1 MTVRV
6 DTGHR
11 RGSLRLF
18 HACQVTM
25 LRSLAAVAALLL
37 LITPGLAQER
47 TQYVLA
53 ISWQPAFCEG
63 RPNRDECT
71 SQTGERFD
79 ATHFALHGLWPQRV
93 DYCDV
98 ARDQQYADQ
107 DGDWDTLPDPDLSA
121 ATRLRLKEAMPGT
134 QSGLDRH
141 EWIKHGTCYG
151 EPADAYFTDALAM
164 LQAVNASPVR
174 DLFAGNIGK
183 QLTQQQVRDAFDTA
197 FGKGAGLRVRL
208 ACDRDGD
215 RRLITELTIG
225 LTGEITGPDAY
236 PRLTMAARPTDG
248 GCDGGIVD
256 AVGLQ

>member
-1 MTVRV
+1 M
-6 DTGHR
+6 HR
-11 RGSLRLF
+11 L
-18 HACQVTM
+18 
-25 LRSLAAVAALLL
+25 LAAVAVLLL
-37 LITPGLAQER
+37 LASPGIAQQR

-98 ARDQQYADQ
+98 PRDQQFADQ
-107 DGDWDTLPDPDLSA
+107 DGDWDTLPDPELSA
-121 ATRLRLKEAMPGT
+121 ATRLRLKEAMPGS
-134 QSGLDRH
+134 QSNLDRH

-151 EPADAYFTDALAM
+151 EPADAYFSDALAM
-164 LQAVNASPVR
+164 LDAVNASPVR
-174 DLFAGNIGK
+174 DLFARSIGK
-183 QLTQQQVRDAFDTA
+183 QLTQKQVRDAFDIA

-225 LTGEITGPDAY
+225 LTGEITGPADY
-236 PRLTMAARPTDG
+236 KRLTMAARPTDG
-248 GCDGGIVD
+248 GCDAGFVD